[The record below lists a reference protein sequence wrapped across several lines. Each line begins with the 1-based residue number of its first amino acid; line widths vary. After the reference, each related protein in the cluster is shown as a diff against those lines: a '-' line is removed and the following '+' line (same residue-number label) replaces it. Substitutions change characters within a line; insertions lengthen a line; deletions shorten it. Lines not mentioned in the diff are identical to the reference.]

1 VILPL
6 AHHNAIVALPVFAP
20 ALVVIL
26 FLLVHRMRER
36 RHWDEEET
44 EHQPPR
50 ETAKKRR
57 QDVFLRSR
65 VSVASIASA

>member
-26 FLLVHRMRER
+26 VLVVHHLRER
-36 RHWDEEET
+36 RHWDEEE
-44 EHQPPR
+44 
-50 ETAKKRR
+50 ETQA
-57 QDVFLRSR
+57 
-65 VSVASIASA
+65 